1 MYLLDANVFITAAR
15 QHFSFDLAPGYWTW
29 LVEQH
34 AAGRLASVAAVRDEL
49 LVGDD
54 ALSAWAANLP
64 DSFWL
69 HETTQ
74 TVAAMRSL
82 VVWASSANRFTPAGI
97 AEFLDS
103 ADLRLIAEGYA
114 GRHTVVTHEVSSP
127 GARRRVLIPDAC
139 AELKVACLNPWQLHQ
154 VLGLRLGQV

>member
-49 LVGDD
+49 LGGQD
-54 ALSAWAANLP
+54 ALSIWTESLP
-64 DSFWL
+64 SSFWL
-69 HETTQ
+69 HESTQ

-82 VVWASSANRFTPAGI
+82 AAWASATHRFTPAAI
-97 AEFLDS
+97 TEFLDS
-103 ADLRLIAEGYA
+103 ADLRLIAEGHA

-127 GARRRVLIPDAC
+127 GSRRRVLIPDAC
-139 AELKVACLNPWQLHQ
+139 AELKVPCTNPWQLHRA
-154 VLGLRLGQV
+154 LGLRLDRI